1 MLVRVGSVPSGEG
14 STGMQT
20 HQVEG
25 GSLRFEVRGQG
36 DPLLLIHGACG
47 QIEMLADCATELTA
61 THRVLSYD
69 RRGYGSSTPRATNDV
84 RVHAND
90 AAQLVRD
97 VLEEPAIVVGWSWG
111 GDIAMALA
119 LAEPSL
125 VRSLVLLEPAFHM
138 GRPTAEGLGLV
149 GKVGYQY
156 LRGEDRLAAET
167 VGRWVFQR
175 QSGGT
180 AWDEMPEN
188 IQDIWLGNTSALKVE
203 LLRPSLHN
211 LSMDWVS
218 TKTISGIAA
227 PVTFLL
233 GDDSHAMRHRVHER
247 LSTAL
252 PAMTTVRVPGASHL
266 LPVES
271 PAAVRDALL
280 EATADHA

>member
-1 MLVRVGSVPSGEG
+1 MS
-14 STGMQT
+14 GMQF
-20 HQVEG
+20 HQIEG

-47 QIEMLADCATELTA
+47 QIEMLADLAGALAA
-61 THRVLSYD
+61 THRVLTYD
-69 RRGYGSSTPRATNDV
+69 WRGHGSSTPNATNDV

-90 AAQLVRD
+90 AAVLIRD
-97 VLEEPAIVVGWSWG
+97 ILQEPTIVVGWSWG

-125 VRSLVLLEPAFHM
+125 VRSLVLLEPAWHM
-138 GRPTAEGLGLV
+138 GRPNVEGLRLV

-156 LRGEDRLAAET
+156 LRGKDRSAAEA

-188 IQDIWLGNTSALKVE
+188 MKDIWLGNTRSLKVE
-203 LLRPSLHN
+203 LLRPSRHN
-211 LSMDWVS
+211 LSMDFVS
-218 TKTISGIAA
+218 ARTVAGIAA
-227 PVTFLL
+227 PVTFVL
-233 GDDSHAMRHRVHER
+233 GDDSHSKRHRVHES
-247 LSTAL
+247 LSAAL
-252 PAMTTVRVPGASHL
+252 PAMKTVRVPGASHL

-271 PAAVRDALL
+271 PTAVRDAVLG
-280 EATADHA
+280 ATADNA